1 MELVADLR
9 RTLHLSRMS
18 RSSEEVIALH
28 EDVERKVADAL
39 EAGHF
44 ALHVLVQREVAD
56 ALEAGLPEERDG
68 RCPCGY
74 CEYVETVWCEPRFT
88 GPREDDWQPY
98 PVPKHWRKCPRCGAE
113 LGADGVARRNASA
126 ARVERVRA
134 ALEYQ
139 EKRGTGDHWCC
150 FWGNEVCAA
159 IRSALDGPVAGD
171 QPEQPTGFAAMRGDA
186 ADIERVDLLEELM
199 RQSAERGE
207 CVILDGRNGEAV
219 IHWWPETASDEVPMD
234 VSFSG
239 SGLRAALDKAKEGER
254 DG

>member
-1 MELVADLR
+1 MTPDERMELVADLR

-39 EAGHF
+39 EAG
-44 ALHVLVQREVAD
+44 
-56 ALEAGLPEERDG
+56 LEDTAR
-68 RCPCGY
+68 
-74 CEYVETVWCEPRFT
+74 V
-88 GPREDDWQPY
+88 
-98 PVPKHWRKCPRCGAE
+98 AE
-113 LGADGVARRNASA
+113 LERENARLQECARAAVWAEKGLKDDIAAERKVSA